1 MQVILLERV
10 DGLGS
15 IGSVVSVRPG
25 FARNYLLA
33 QGKALRATDG
43 NLKVF
48 EAQRAAIEARNA
60 EARAKAEADAT
71 TLEGVVLT
79 LLRSAGDTGQLY
91 GSVSARDI
99 CEAAKELGHVIER
112 RHVQLNTPIKTI
124 GVYDVG
130 VRPHPEVTVTV
141 KVNVARSKDEAERQA
156 KGENVIEAQ
165 LAEDRAE
172 AAAQAA
178 EIAKIAAEMAA
189 ARGEE

>member
-33 QGKALRATDG
+33 QGKALRATDS

-60 EARAKAEADAT
+60 EARAKAETDASG
-71 TLEGVVLT
+71 LEGVVLT

-99 CEAAKELGHVIER
+99 SEAAKEAGYVIER

-124 GVYDVG
+124 GVFDVG

-165 LAEDRAE
+165 LAEDRAD

-189 ARGEE
+189 ARGED